1 MLNYDSSNMED
12 VSDSETDDEI
22 VKIKKKQRNKN
33 TNSNKNPEPEPTN
46 NKTPVKKKRAIAI
59 LDSSDDDEEEDNVN
73 GEDKSSEDNHKNTDS
88 GNVEGATTD
97 KHNKIFNKS
106 NAIFSTSEEE
116 DDDIDDLGLRTP
128 VGSDQSF
135 DLQLSPAI
143 NLNTPKLNLPRS
155 KLANSPTLASS
166 TDSSPKND
174 QTSENKKNAS
184 TIKNNSENNKNTSK
198 NSDSSATESNKDLDS
213 DSNSGS
219 DDDELDGLRLFR
231 NKNAEISTA
240 APRKPEKNDKKLTGV
255 NKKQKI
261 NAQGLADSSDDE
273 GASYFG
279 DVSRNNFKIRS
290 HLFFKHNLS
299 KYSRNRLSFL

>member
-1 MLNYDSSNMED
+1 MED

-22 VKIKKKQRNKN
+22 VKIKRKPRNKN
-33 TNSNKNPEPEPTN
+33 SNSNPEPEPTN
-46 NKTPVKKKRAIAI
+46 NKITPVKKKRAKAI
-59 LDSSDDDEEEDNVN
+59 IDSSDDDED
-73 GEDKSSEDNHKNTDS
+73 GENAEIKSSEDNHKNTDS
-88 GNVEGATTD
+88 GNVDGAITD
-97 KHNKIFNKS
+97 THNKIFNKS
-106 NAIFSTSEEE
+106 NAIFSSSEDEE
-116 DDDIDDLGLRTP
+116 DDDLGTKTP
-128 VGSDQSF
+128 IGSDQSL

-166 TDSSPKND
+166 TDSSPK
-174 QTSENKKNAS
+174 QVENKNSSNAS
-184 TIKNNSENNKNTSK
+184 TSKNNSKNNNTSK
-198 NSDSSATESNKDLDS
+198 NNSDSSASESNKDSDSGS

-240 APRKPEKNDKKLTGV
+240 APRIPEKKDKKVTGG

-273 GASYFG
+273 GAPYFG
-279 DVSRNNFKIRS
+279 DVSKKLGFQN
-290 HLFFKHNLS
+290 
-299 KYSRNRLSFL
+299 

>member
-22 VKIKKKQRNKN
+22 VKIKRKPRNKNN
-33 TNSNKNPEPEPTN
+33 TNSNNNPEPEPTN
-46 NKTPVKKKRAIAI
+46 NKTPVKKKRAKAI
-59 LDSSDDDEEEDNVN
+59 IDSSDDEVEEDGENV
-73 GEDKSSEDNHKNTDS
+73 EDKSSEDNHKNTDS

-106 NAIFSTSEEE
+106 NAIFSSSEEDEEEEE
-116 DDDIDDLGLRTP
+116 DLDDLGIKTP
-128 VGSDQSF
+128 VGSDQSL

-166 TDSSPKND
+166 TDSSPKNAR
-174 QTSENKKNAS
+174 TSENENKNISNAS
-184 TIKNNSENNKNTSK
+184 TNNNNSKNNNNTSK
-198 NSDSSATESNKDLDS
+198 NSDSSGSESNKDS
-213 DSNSGS
+213 DSGSNSDSGS

-231 NKNAEISTA
+231 NKNAEISTT
-240 APRKPEKNDKKLTGV
+240 APRKPEKKDKKVTEG

-273 GASYFG
+273 GAPYFG
-279 DVSRNNFKIRS
+279 DVSKNDDTKMDMFIAQT
-290 HLFFKHNLS
+290 
-299 KYSRNRLSFL
+299 